1 LNTPRLTLLT
11 VLLALYLQGCVSVP
25 NQTTAID
32 PQAPPVQPDIANAW
46 QLTGK
51 LGFKSPQK
59 AGSVNLNWHQSGAD
73 YQLKLSGP
81 LGTGSA
87 QITGNKDQIKVT
99 RGTEHYMGTPKS
111 IALQWLG
118 VPLPVDAIGWWARGL
133 PSPSQGATTH
143 KIFDSAGNPQSFDQA
158 GWKLTFSN
166 FSVVGQQ
173 PLPKK
178 VSGQLGDLSF
188 KLVISRWSLSDN

>member
-1 LNTPRLTLLT
+1 MYLYPIKQLQFIHKLT
-11 VLLALYLQGCVSVP
+11 CK
-25 NQTTAID
+25 
-32 PQAPPVQPDIANAW
+32 PDIANAW

-111 IALQWLG
+111 IALQWLL
-118 VPLPVDAIGWWARGL
+118 LPVDAIAGTRLAIAEPGE
-133 PSPSQGATTH
+133 TTH
-143 KIFDSAGNPQSFDQA
+143 KTFDSAGNPQSFDQA
-158 GWKLTFSN
+158 GWKLTFPTFQLSIN
-166 FSVVGQQ
+166 SHYPKHQ
-173 PLPKK
+173 PTWG
-178 VSGQLGDLSF
+178 SS
-188 KLVISRWSLSDN
+188 

>member
-1 LNTPRLTLLT
+1 MNTHRLPLLT
-11 VLLALYLQGCVSVP
+11 VLLALYLQGCVSIS

-32 PQAPPVQPDIANAW
+32 QQIPPVQPANAW

-81 LGTGSA
+81 LGTGNA
-87 QITGNKDQIKVT
+87 KITGNNDHIEMQQ
-99 RGTEHYMGTPKS
+99 GTKTYLGKPEELG
-111 IALQWLG
+111 LQLLG
-118 VPLPVDAIGWWARGL
+118 APLPVNAMSWWARGL
-133 PSPSQGATTH
+133 PSPNYPTASNIIIDAQGA
-143 KIFDSAGNPQSFDQA
+143 PQSFEQA
-158 GWKLTFSN
+158 GWQLSFSQ
-166 FSVVGQQ
+166 FQSIDKHL
-173 PLPKK
+173 LPKK

-188 KLVISRWSLSDN
+188 KLVISRWNLSDN